1 MLVTALKDAYPEK
14 FPRHSS
20 PLSVFDIFSIGIGPS
35 SSHTVGPMRAA
46 RAFLLNLGPKLS
58 TIKTITITLHGSL
71 AFTGKGHGTHKALL
85 MGLEGEKPEN
95 INPDTIPAR
104 LQNIYETH
112 HLTLLRT
119 HSIQFDPEKHLI
131 FDFKKE
137 LPGHSNAMQFRAYNP
152 EDKIIDHAIYYS
164 IGGGFI
170 VTDAELNSPTQANHT
185 LPYPFN
191 TGNEL
196 FGLCKQHQCTVKDI
210 ILANEKSWRE
220 ENAIKEGLLHIG
232 DIMKQCIEKGC
243 DTEGVLEGELKVQRR
258 APGLYKKLK
267 STDKSHA
274 KHDE

>member
-1 MLVTALKDAYPEK
+1 M
-14 FPRHSS
+14 
-20 PLSVFDIFSIGIGPS
+20 
-35 SSHTVGPMRAA
+35 
-46 RAFLLNLGPKLS
+46 
-58 TIKTITITLHGSL
+58 
-71 AFTGKGHGTHKALL
+71 
-85 MGLEGEKPEN
+85 
-95 INPDTIPAR
+95 
-104 LQNIYETH
+104 
-112 HLTLLRT
+112 RT

-220 ENAIKEGLLHIG
+220 ENAIKEAVNLNPYLK
-232 DIMKQCIEKGC
+232 DMESSPYFLNYLTK
-243 DTEGVLEGELKVQRR
+243 ELKEKYSQNNFYNEESKVYTTLNRRLQRI
-258 APGLYKKLK
+258 AIQSLKEGLRELDKRQINPKTRTAYRGPLK
-267 STDKSHA
+267 HLSLEEIRDLE
-274 KHDE
+274 DFDWGFDI